1 MEGNN
6 YHNLLTQSPGSSV
19 LDNIKE
25 VRFSVDVMVV
35 SIRFKGIS
43 RIDFLN
49 LLDSRFQQTNGSWE
63 SYTSSKAWAGLFR
76 GRTYF
81 DVGDK
86 ASMIVLTEKARALSN
101 LDALLVL
108 NSPTPKTIKVVQRF
122 LEKQIRDLSFA
133 LAGCELAFDF
143 LTTDSYALLRLQE
156 VIKST
161 SYFAY
166 ARVAFNKGNFPTV
179 TNYINSRKSIKQLR
193 VYVKNEEYQCLRVE
207 FDINRRKANQQGLQ
221 KPLDLL
227 NYKLGLLDELKFY
240 RIDHERIKRTLFDSN
255 CGHYFSSQILSF
267 LRTKGFHQAHV
278 WAKSQMG
285 CPRKCQYHNSRRC
298 RHTLFAS
305 VRLSGKEMFELIQN
319 CPHAKRLINFRRDYT
334 VKISDLKEVK
344 RVMKKAFKKWKN

>member
-1 MEGNN
+1 MTQSN
-6 YHNLLTQSPGSSV
+6 YPNILTQSPRCSV

-35 SIRFKGIS
+35 SIRLKGIR

-49 LLDSRFQQTNGSWE
+49 LLASGFQQTNGSWE
-63 SYTSSKAWAGLFR
+63 LQTSSKAWAGLFR

-86 ASMIVLTEKARALSN
+86 ASMIVLTGKARALSN
-101 LDALLVL
+101 IDALLIL
-108 NSPTPKTIKVVQRF
+108 NNPSPKTIVRVQRF
-122 LEKQIRDLSFA
+122 LEKNIKVLSFA

-143 LTTDSYALLRLQE
+143 LATDSYALLRLQE

-166 ARVAFNKGNFPTV
+166 ARVGFKRGVFPFV
-179 TNYINSRKSIKQLR
+179 TNYINSRRSVKQLR
-193 VYVKNEEYQCLRVE
+193 VYAKNEEYQCLRVE

-221 KPLDLL
+221 KPFDLL
-227 NYKLGLLDELKFY
+227 KYKLGLLDELKFY
-240 RIDHERIKRTLFDSN
+240 RIDSERIERALFDTN

-285 CPRKCQYHNSRRC
+285 CPRKCQYHNSKRC

-305 VRLSGKEMFELIQN
+305 VKLSGKEMFDLIQK

-344 RVMKKAFKKWKN
+344 RVMKKAFKHWKR